1 MSSRT
6 IPTGAPVVLV
16 TGAARRAGLAFARR
30 FGARGYRVALHYDRS
45 EQAARQAVDAL
56 GAQGIEAVALQADLA
71 RADAVTALVDAV
83 YTRFGRL
90 DVLVNN
96 ASVFWQDHFPSFDL
110 AALDAAWAVNC
121 RAPLLL
127 TRAYHARAQAAGT
140 QGVVIN
146 VVDQK
151 IKENFHRDHF
161 SYTVAKAALGNLT
174 QMLALSAAPVLRVN
188 AVFPGLMLPSD
199 DQTQADFEHASRAA
213 TPLGRIAGPDDVGDA
228 ILLLTEPAYNGVD
241 FVVDAGQ
248 NLIRVDQDVLY
259 KHRSP
264 GGRR

>member
-1 MSSRT
+1 
-6 IPTGAPVVLV
+6 VLV

-71 RADAVTALVDAV
+71 QADAVTALVDAV
-83 YTRFGRL
+83 YARFGRL

-96 ASVFWQDHFPSFDL
+96 ASVFWQDHFPNFDL
-110 AALDAAWAVNC
+110 SALDAAWAINC
-121 RAPLLL
+121 RAPILL
-127 TRAYHARAQAAGT
+127 TRAYHARAQAAGA